1 VLVAVCHRSLT
12 NHNVLYALVLAV
24 CQPFASFYGNFP
36 DVFSAKSRKDDRE
49 NLANR
54 SWTFG
59 EHSPV
64 KIEKK
69 CSSASKPATP
79 TSLRVVPRKKVS
91 TPLRIRQALQSDEED
106 EKFDYLAKRLSP
118 TDARSPDATL
128 LPEIKVGDNAM

>member
-1 VLVAVCHRSLT
+1 MHWSS
-12 NHNVLYALVLAV
+12 
-24 CQPFASFYGNFP
+24 PFASFYGNFP

-59 EHSPV
+59 EHTPV

-69 CSSASKPATP
+69 RSSASKPATP
-79 TSLRVVPRKKVS
+79 KASLRVVPRKKVS

-118 TDARSPDATL
+118 TNARSSIPDATL
-128 LPEIKVGDNAM
+128 LPEIEVEDNAL